1 MRNWLYFIVGLL
13 ASVLAWSFSQILLV
27 DFKPIWDSLDL
38 TFFAQYPYLI
48 KFFILTIFL
57 AVAMVMAEVFFS
69 HPTRLKQGWKI
80 LKFPL
85 IIAIIASILG
95 ASLSGIM
102 SFVLKLTGS
111 PALIIRLVDWLIIG
125 VMIGIAEGITWL
137 LRWSKL
143 VLDKKGITS
152 LLQTLSK
159 LVFGKTEGETE
170 EGETDI
176 TKVKNRFVKNIY
188 SSLFV
193 GFIVF
198 IFSEIIIKQDIWS
211 FILLGTIIGLAL
223 SFTESPNTQ
232 FALKAGY
239 GFERIYEGNTTRNN
253 LEPINSLNPKTDKD
267 HVLKLVYVPF
277 GNKPITI
284 EEGLSIELPK
294 TGDIIIG
301 SDVEQ
306 ADIIVSDL
314 PQKIAIITTNGKK
327 ATIKNFSNNILKKLP
342 SEIVIQPLDEIVIKS
357 PETVNNTDLKAAY
370 ATALNNNISN
380 QYDNNPPNLQKDSE
394 LIDYP
399 NETKPYPL
407 YHNTIITLYTKNQN
421 YRKYV
426 RFVFY
431 DRFLDPEA

>member
-13 ASVLAWSFSQILLV
+13 ASVVAWSFSQVLLV
-27 DFKPIWDSLDL
+27 DFKPIWNSLDW

-69 HPTRLKQGWKI
+69 HPTRLKQGWKV

-102 SFVLKLTGS
+102 SFVFKLTGF
-111 PALIIRLVDWLIIG
+111 PGWMIRLIDWLIIG
-125 VMIGIAEGITWL
+125 GIIGSAEGITWL
-137 LRWSKL
+137 LRTWSKL
-143 VLDKKGITS
+143 VLDQRG
-152 LLQTLSK
+152 
-159 LVFGKTEGETE
+159 GKSDT
-170 EGETDI
+170 
-176 TKVKNRFVKNIY
+176 TKVISHFIKSISFCLLA
-188 SSLFV
+188 S
-193 GFIVF
+193 FIVF

-211 FILLGTIIGLAL
+211 FILLGTLLGFAL
-223 SFTESPNTQ
+223 SFTESPNTK

-239 GFERIYEGNTTRNN
+239 GFERIYGGNTTTNN
-253 LEPINSLNPKTDKD
+253 LNPITYKNRG
-267 HVLKLVYVPF
+267 LKLVYVPDK
-277 GNKPITI
+277 NLPTTI

-306 ADIIVSDL
+306 AHIIVNDL
-314 PQKIAIITTNGKK
+314 PDKIATIKINGRK
-327 ATIKNFSNNILKKLP
+327 ATIENFSNNILKKLP
-342 SEIVIQPLDEIVIKS
+342 SEIAIKPLEK
-357 PETVNNTDLKAAY
+357 VNNRANNPY
-370 ATALNNNISN
+370 ANISN
-380 QYDNNPPNLQKDSE
+380 QPQNNSPNLDKDSKE
-394 LIDYP
+394 RDDI
-399 NETKPYPL
+399 NEVEL
-407 YHNTIITLYTKNQN
+407 YHNTVITLYTENQD